1 MMRRIL
7 HSSSLSFI
15 LMSRVR
21 ALLTISSQDA
31 SSYPSQD
38 SSNTAPDKTAEI
50 ISGPRSRTSGLVLRV
65 LCSLYVNLFIL
76 LVAPLASRLGGSTR
90 AADCL
95 QVRRRCAYA
104 DVSVRPSVCPSF
116 CCSHFLIN
124 CCDCGG
130 EVKASFVRATKAEQ
144 HSSEDGRTGGRTDEG
159 ERGREAV
166 RPRFLPIRVF
176 HLSPASHTL
185 SPVAINYYQPPLPPP
200 HIEVLLQH

>member
-1 MMRRIL
+1 MIFGCPLSVLSEFAHVQQHDPVWVLRNEMPISSLPLTTTHSVMMRRIL

-50 ISGPRSRTSGLVLRV
+50 ISGPRSRNLGLVLRV
-65 LCSLYVNLFIL
+65 LCSLYVNLFVL

-104 DVSVRPSVCPSF
+104 DVSVRPSVLPYAALTFS
-116 CCSHFLIN
+116 LI
-124 CCDCGG
+124 
-130 EVKASFVRATKAEQ
+130 AATAAEK
-144 HSSEDGRTGGRTDEG
+144 
-159 ERGREAV
+159 
-166 RPRFLPIRVF
+166 
-176 HLSPASHTL
+176 
-185 SPVAINYYQPPLPPP
+185 
-200 HIEVLLQH
+200 